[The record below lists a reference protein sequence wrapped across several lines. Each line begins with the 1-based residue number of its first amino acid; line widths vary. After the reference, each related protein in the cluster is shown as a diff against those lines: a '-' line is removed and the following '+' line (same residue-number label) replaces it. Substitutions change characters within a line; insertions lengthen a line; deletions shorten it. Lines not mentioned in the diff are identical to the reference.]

1 MSEPKNLLVSYAEEG
16 DLLAIGNGAQAK
28 GGGYSVTR
36 NSFFTGFYAE
46 KDRRQCVGFDLLDAA
61 LMLTLYL
68 NGEASQGVVCD
79 GELSVSYCDETDTL
93 ILVSNREPVAH
104 NQDVADGL
112 TAHCNELGRAVG
124 FTLKNA
130 GQLLLP
136 YLQGRKAKT
145 GAVS

>member
-1 MSEPKNLLVSYAEEG
+1 MPKKG

-46 KDRRQCVGFDLLDAA
+46 RDKRQCVGFDLLDAA

-68 NGEASQGVVCD
+68 NGGASRGVVCD

-93 ILVSNREPVAH
+93 ILVSNREPVTH

-112 TAHCNELGRAVG
+112 IAHCNELGWAVG
-124 FTLKNA
+124 FTLKTQVNCYCHISK
-130 GQLLLP
+130 GGKRKP
-136 YLQGRKAKT
+136 GRYPDT
-145 GAVS
+145 